1 MHPIG
6 TILKTAALQNR
17 ANNVIRCQREKERAC
32 AAGAIHHLSIRGMG
46 EAWSG
51 ATSPFKGLSLS
62 LSRSSKNKPKVTR
75 TAIALLSAL
84 QDRE

>member
-62 LSRSSKNKPKVTR
+62 RSSKNKPKVTR